1 VGIDTTLGDRDLE
14 DVALQLCLV
23 EPEGERCP
31 LAAWMVARAASKAV
45 TEGESVA
52 DWGSSV
58 SSTSVENT
66 GGAEPRGSKPFTPE
80 GRLLDSLS

>member
-1 VGIDTTLGDRDLE
+1 MDTTLGDGDLE
-14 DVALQLCLV
+14 DEALQLCLV

-45 TEGESVA
+45 IEGESVA

-58 SSTSVENT
+58 SSTSVENAAW
-66 GGAEPRGSKPFTPE
+66 AEPRGSIPLTPGGGTSE
-80 GRLLDSLS
+80 A